1 MNKDMAVMR
10 LELAAAKAKQLA
22 EDLKHGR
29 LWEGDL
35 SRGIGEINEQLKFAL
50 ADSGEK
56 A

>member
-1 MNKDMAVMR
+1 MRNDMAVTR

-35 SRGIGEINEQLKFAL
+35 SRGINEVIEQLQQASRDAKQN
-50 ADSGEK
+50 
-56 A
+56 

>member
-1 MNKDMAVMR
+1 MSREMAVTR

-35 SRGIGEINEQLKFAL
+35 SKGISETIEQLQQA
-50 ADSGEK
+50 AIDAGRS
-56 A
+56 

>member
-1 MNKDMAVMR
+1 MSKDLAVIK

-35 SRGIGEINEQLKFAL
+35 ERGISEIIGQAQDASREAKPR
-50 ADSGEK
+50 
-56 A
+56 